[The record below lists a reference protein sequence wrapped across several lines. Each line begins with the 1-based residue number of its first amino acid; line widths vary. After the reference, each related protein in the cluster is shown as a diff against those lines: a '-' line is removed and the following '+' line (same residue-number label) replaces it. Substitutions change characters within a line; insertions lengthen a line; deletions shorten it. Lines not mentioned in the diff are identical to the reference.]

1 MDCKVCGNKLP
12 DGAKFCGNCGTKV
25 EVETHKV
32 CAACG
37 AKNEIGSVFCS
48 SCGTRMVAAEPAK
61 AAPVVEEAPVVE
73 AAPVVEEVVV
83 AEEAVVEAPV
93 VEAFQPA
100 PVAEKKEVFP
110 LIQKICRISSQSLL
124 MLGSLLAL
132 IFVFMIGVTTAIEPA
147 QYGFGMVTEE
157 HTLFS
162 FVDMFDAVE
171 YMNGDWSI
179 MHYMMNASYTVLLT
193 LAAIICML
201 IFFIIGTI
209 KFIINMVKGTTEKL
223 NKWGLTCILFFFTIA
238 TIFFAFN
245 NLEQT
250 ATYAGQEISSYTT
263 FGSACKI
270 GIIVLCVIAILAVGA
285 HIATYGLA
293 PWTNKKNLVHV
304 ICAGA
309 GLIVVGVL
317 LGLLQN
323 AGAGYTT
330 EMAGYG
336 ESVKETVFGGYFSFG
351 SYIGSQPWILEFEE
365 VMYSGMGYMS
375 EEFVALESNY
385 MMFNAFS
392 ILSQVLVVVVAF
404 LTFGSFGAQLRA
416 VEGEKKAGLGRPI
429 TLVVFGAL
437 LLLCHYM
444 AVSNLVTLYTELNGG
459 AEAFEM
465 IGASVSGSYITP
477 IIIFV
482 LTLVNLAS
490 FIVRK
495 VFIGKE
501 NKQSAEVLYN
511 N

>member
-48 SCGTRMVAAEPAK
+48 SCGARMVEAEPAK

-83 AEEAVVEAPV
+83 AVEAVVEAPV

-132 IFVFMIGVTTAIEPA
+132 IFVFMIGVTTMEPTG
-147 QYGFGMVTEE
+147 YGFDVATGES
-157 HTLFS
+157 TLFS
-162 FVDMFDAVE
+162 FVDMFDAIE
-171 YMNGDWSI
+171 YMNGDWAI
-179 MHYMMNASYTVLLT
+179 MHSVMNASYTVMLT

-223 NKWGLTCILFFFTIA
+223 NKWGLTCILFFFTVA

-250 ATYAGQEISSYTT
+250 ATYAGQEMSSYTT
-263 FGSACKI
+263 FSSACKI

-330 EMAGYG
+330 EMADYG
-336 ESVKETVFGGYFSFG
+336 ESIKGTVFGGYFSFG
-351 SYIGSQPWILEFEE
+351 YYIGSQPWILEFEE

-375 EEFVALESNY
+375 EEYVALESNY

-392 ILSQVLVVVVAF
+392 ILAQLLVVVVAF
-404 LTFGSFGAQLRA
+404 LTFSSFGAQLRA
-416 VEGEKKAGLGRPI
+416 VEGEKKAGLGKPI

-437 LLLCHYM
+437 LLLCHYV

-459 AEAFEM
+459 EEM
-465 IGASVSGSYITP
+465 LAMSGVSVSGSYITP

-501 NKQSAEVLYN
+501 NKQSTEVLYN